1 MSMNTTKNMPG
12 WLHKY
17 IFEDL
22 GAEEKPDPKE
32 FCRNLHSDDAKNKIY
47 LGTYF
52 PRSFAESYCIYENL
66 FRYEPYAEIIRDKE
80 SLSILSVGCGTGGDI
95 LGLLCAINEY
105 CPSIIQ
111 LDVVAFDG
119 NHIAIDYLNGLLN
132 LEPIKNRFTITEHYV
147 PLSVTSKKDIQ
158 HDISQMGGSFDLI
171 LSFKCI
177 NELMEAKILEKD
189 AFKDIA
195 EILCPKLNVTG
206 LLTLLDV
213 TDKHCGDWQSKNLNN
228 GLGSFHRGNSSF
240 KSLLPVPCHFYSH
253 KCIGSR
259 CFTNKRFYGT
269 FTSDDKVVYRVIG
282 RTAFVDQLY
291 PSIKDGIS
299 YVKNVD
305 MELCPEFRGKPLAD
319 GFDINS

>member
-1 MSMNTTKNMPG
+1 MSMNTIKNMPE

-17 IFEDL
+17 IFENL
-22 GAEEKPDPKE
+22 GAEEKPAPKE

-52 PRSFAESYCIYENL
+52 PRSFAESYCIHENL
-66 FRYEPYAEIIRDKE
+66 FRYEPYAEIVRDKE

-95 LGLLCAINEY
+95 LGLLCAIDEC
-105 CPSIIQ
+105 CPSIRQ

-119 NHIAIDYLNGLLN
+119 NHIAIDYLNDLLN

-147 PLSVTSKKDIQ
+147 PLSVTSKDDIQ
-158 HDISQMGGSFDLI
+158 HDISQMGGSFDFI

-177 NELMEAKILEKD
+177 NELMDAKILDKD

-195 EILCPKLNVTG
+195 EILCPKLNETG

-213 TDKHCGDWQSKNLNN
+213 TDKHCGVWQSKNLNS
-228 GLGSFHRGNSSF
+228 GLGSFHRSNTSF

-253 KCIGSR
+253 KCVGGR
-259 CFTNKRFYGT
+259 CFTNKKFYGT
-269 FTSDDKVVYRVIG
+269 FTSEDKVVYRVIG

-299 YVKNVD
+299 YIKNVD
-305 MELCPEFRGKPLAD
+305 MEPCPGFRGKPLAD
-319 GFDINS
+319 SFDINS

>member
-1 MSMNTTKNMPG
+1 MNTTKNLPE

-17 IFEDL
+17 IFEYL

-52 PRSFAESYCIYENL
+52 PRSFAESYCIHENL
-66 FRYEPYAEIIRDKE
+66 FRYESYADIIRGKE

-95 LGLLCAINEY
+95 LGLLCAIDEC
-105 CPSIIQ
+105 CPSIRQ

-119 NHIAIDYLNGLLN
+119 NHIAIDYLNDLLN
-132 LEPIKNRFTITEHYV
+132 LEPIKHRFTITEHYV
-147 PLSVTSKKDIQ
+147 PLSVTSKDDIL
-158 HDISQMGGSFDLI
+158 HDISQMGDSYDLI

-177 NELMEAKILEKD
+177 NELMEAKILNKD

-195 EILCPKLNVTG
+195 EILCPKLNETG
-206 LLTLLDV
+206 LFTLLDV
-213 TDKHCGDWQSKNLNN
+213 TDKHCGEWQSKNLNS
-228 GLGSFHRGNSSF
+228 GLGSFHRSNIGY

-253 KCIGSR
+253 KCAGGR
-259 CFTNKRFYGT
+259 CFTNKKFCGT

-282 RTAFVDQLY
+282 RTTFVDRMF
-291 PSIKDGIS
+291 PSMKDGIS

-305 MELCPEFRGKPLAD
+305 MELCPGFRGKPLVD